1 MKLRIKFAKSGAMR
15 FVGHLDIMRYFQKA
29 IRRADIDIAYS
40 EGFSPHQI
48 MSFAAP
54 LGVGLE
60 SRGEYF
66 DVEVRSYTTSEE
78 MKERLNRVM
87 VPGME
92 VLSVTMLEEHAKNA
106 MASVAA
112 AAYSVRFREGY
123 EPGFDW
129 AGRSAAFYAQ
139 SSIPVT
145 KKTKKSEVQ
154 LDLKPAIYT
163 MEVREGEDGRPA
175 LYLLVDAS
183 SSGNIKPA
191 LVMET
196 FFKENG
202 AECPEF
208 SLLITREDTFTNTG
222 SEEEPK
228 LVPLDAVGRIF

>member
-1 MKLRIKFAKSGAMR
+1 MR

-29 IRRADIDIAYS
+29 IRRAEIDIAFS

-66 DVEVRSYTTSEE
+66 DVEVRSYTTSDE

-112 AAYSVRFREGY
+112 ASYSVRFREGY
-123 EPGFDW
+123 EPEFDW
-129 AGRSAAFYAQ
+129 VGRSAVFYAQ

-154 LDLKPAIYT
+154 LDLKPAIYS
-163 MEVREGEDGRPA
+163 MEAREGEDGSPA

-183 SSGNIKPA
+183 SSGNIKPS

-202 AECPEF
+202 AELPEF
-208 SLLITREDTFTNTG
+208 SLMITRVDTFTNAGT
-222 SEEEPK
+222 EDEPR
-228 LVPLDAVGRIF
+228 LVPLDAVGKLF